1 MGRKG
6 LQRSRSYKRKLRLLY
21 LQPAD
26 LNLWQSN
33 KAAPKSLR
41 RTSTSSNYIHGASE
55 EPLI

>member
-6 LQRSRSYKRKLRLLY
+6 LQKSRSYKRKLRPLY

-33 KAAPKSLR
+33 KAAKSLR
-41 RTSTSSNYIHGASE
+41 RTSRSSNYIHGASE